1 MGEATKVIKRKS
13 DIIFLIRL
21 LKVEVERAKWDS
33 GREMFRI
40 SLPHQG
46 TYATTTAT
54 ATRTSQI
61 CIFSGQKQ

>member
-13 DIIFLIRL
+13 DIIFL
-21 LKVEVERAKWDS
+21 KVEVEHAKWDS